1 MSTRSEI
8 LALLKTSGA
17 MSSQDLSKRLGI
29 TPMAVKLQLYDL
41 EAEGVVCA
49 EVGPRSRGR
58 PSKLW
63 KLTEIADQFFPN
75 SHAALSRD
83 ILVGI
88 RKTLGEQ
95 ALDRVLE
102 ARAAEQYAR
111 YANELRSCI
120 TLAEKMTR
128 LAELRSEEGYMAC
141 VETIDSQMV
150 LVENHCPICA
160 AAKECVK
167 LCSGELELFQKALGS
182 KLLVE
187 RTEHIVSGGR
197 RCVYTVRPNRSE
209 EKTSMSKAKPA
220 GSKN

>member
-8 LALLKTSGA
+8 LALLKTAGA
-17 MSSQDLSKRLGI
+17 TSSQNLAKRLGI

-41 EAEGVVCA
+41 EAERLVCA
-49 EVGPRSRGR
+49 ELGPRSRGR

-63 KLTEIADQFFPN
+63 KLTEAADQFFPN

-102 ARAAEQYAR
+102 ARAAEQYTR
-111 YANELRSCI
+111 YASELNSCD
-120 TLAEKMTR
+120 TLAEKLTR

-141 VETIDSQMV
+141 VETTDNKLV

-167 LCSGELELFQKALGS
+167 LCNGELELFQRTLGTEFV
-182 KLLVE
+182 VE
-187 RTEHIVSGGR
+187 RTEHIVSGDR
-197 RCVYTVRPNRSE
+197 RCVYTVRPNQRGG
-209 EKTSMSKAKPA
+209 KA
-220 GSKN
+220 